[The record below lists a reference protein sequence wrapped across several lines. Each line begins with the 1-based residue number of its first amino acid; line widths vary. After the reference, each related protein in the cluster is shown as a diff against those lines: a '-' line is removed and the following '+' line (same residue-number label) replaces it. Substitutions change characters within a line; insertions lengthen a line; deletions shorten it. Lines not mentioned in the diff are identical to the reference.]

1 MINCFSIVILDLLSD
16 AEQVLLQAD
25 RIFTVNERPFRI
37 QLKRVNS
44 AQVRVGLTPNQFFFS
59 VCMCLSVHVCCR
71 VCVHIV

>member
-1 MINCFSIVILDLLSD
+1 MINCFCIILDLLSD

-44 AQVRVGLTPNQFFFS
+44 AQVRVGLTPNQVFLFLCAC
-59 VCMCLSVHVCCR
+59 VSVHVCAR